1 MSEFNLREWEANQRL
16 QQQAAR
22 QFQKKM
28 TALAKK
34 AARGGK
40 SGGGYSRTLNT
51 YKRTPVARATRG
63 QGSWTST
70 NRTPPLVLKIHAGG
84 QAGDRYAERQEGS
97 TLIDSNMLGQTAFER
112 QAEFHLD
119 TLKHPRVDPK
129 NLFQHVSLSRP
140 AGQDLTEQQWVK
152 VVRQF
157 LKQIGADGVQYVIT
171 RHSNTSNDHCHLI
184 FSRSLP
190 SGKLLSLSNQRWT
203 WRAAL
208 RQVEADLGIT
218 AIERPRPTDT
228 PASDRMVNAQRRAA
242 RLGASDPFI
251 SRAAIADALAQ
262 STSHEQFARRLE
274 AVGIEVQHSEK
285 NGKVTGLI
293 FRKTGASEFL
303 AGSSIDRNKFTLQR
317 VQAQTEMNRLAL
329 LKQEQQMHDQSQRQ
343 AEQKREREQ
352 ALQPN
357 YQRDI

>member
-1 MSEFNLREWEANQRL
+1 MTEFSLAQWSAAQSR
-16 QQQAAR
+16 QQSLDR
-22 QFQKKM
+22 RFQKKM

-228 PASDRMVNAQRRAA
+228 PASDRMVNSQRRAA
-242 RLGASDPFI
+242 RLGTADPFI
-251 SRAAIADALAQ
+251 NPKVIAAALAQ
-262 STSHEQFARRLE
+262 SSSHEQFAGRLK

-285 NGKVTGLI
+285 NGKVTGLV
-293 FRKTGASEFL
+293 FRKSGAQEWL
-303 AGSSIDRNKFTLQR
+303 AGSSIDRMSLSLQR
-317 VQAQTEMNRLAL
+317 VQARLELNRLAL
-329 LKQEQQMHDQSQRQ
+329 LKQEQEMYTHSQRQ
-343 AEQKREREQ
+343 SQSQQTVEPEQRFERD
-352 ALQPN
+352 L
-357 YQRDI
+357 